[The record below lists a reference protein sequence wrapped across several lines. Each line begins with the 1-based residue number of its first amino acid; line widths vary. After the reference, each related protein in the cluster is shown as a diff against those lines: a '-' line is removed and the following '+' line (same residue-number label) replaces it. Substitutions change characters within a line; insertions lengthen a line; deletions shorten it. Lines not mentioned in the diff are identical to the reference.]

1 MMKHP
6 DFLLQSSN
14 ECIFVFNNAFIENRN
29 WFFLALRDKYVVFL
43 KLLQLVDL
51 PFIILFQVIVLGL
64 DNFHLLNE
72 LLVFVAELTNH
83 IL

>member
-1 MMKHP
+1 MKHP

-14 ECIFVFNNAFIENRN
+14 ECILVFNNAFIENRN

-72 LLVFVAELTNH
+72 LLVFVAELTNR
-83 IL
+83 IF